1 MKRISEREMEL
12 AQEAFGE
19 ALHALDQDFGVKPK
33 TNGAKVIARYFA
45 EYREEL
51 LSRIEKVIR
60 GE

>member
-1 MKRISEREMEL
+1 MEL